1 MFAFMTRSGND
12 YLRHHSQQI
21 CLDHEPAQSHRHT
34 EPPCVHQQHWE
45 VAAQRNQLAEPGQLG
60 FCTFFGSCFLPPHHH
75 MRKSQG
81 PSVLRTQGCSSTR
94 YVWESSG
101 PKSKQHPRACSA

>member
-21 CLDHEPAQSHRHT
+21 CLEHEPAQSHRHT

-45 VAAQRNQLAEPGQLG
+45 VAAQRNQLAEPGQGTQVSLYL
-60 FCTFFGSCFLPPHHH
+60 FLACPALHWQKGE
-75 MRKSQG
+75 MCRYN
-81 PSVLRTQGCSSTR
+81 SVLWDLMVPS
-94 YVWESSG
+94 
-101 PKSKQHPRACSA
+101 H